1 MTPFDFYLVRC
12 PDLPLSVLNRLN
24 DHDADE
30 VLKKMNSVFSCPEVQ
45 EAIFFASPEFY
56 HRLMEYKDK
65 SGVMP
70 EKLQLSLYKYLARM
84 SSRCTP
90 FGMFS
95 GVFPGRIAEGCFTEM
110 MISKKRVALHYDL
123 DYLAELSSRML
134 KEDDFRSGI
143 LFSTN
148 HTLYDGEGDFRYYES
163 QPGSGTGSTVLT
175 SLKHTTILKTIS
187 LFAKKGK
194 RFEELVRL
202 LLDHGIGESAGGRFL
217 EELIARQFLV
227 SELEPNFDTKAYF
240 HLLKSK
246 QAQFSGDKRFAD
258 FSGLEQLLDRNTSLI
273 EKTRQMDFPYK
284 NHFSLDQVYEGKNVI
299 HQKIIDSITRE
310 VKEMEPFFFENVS
323 PDLLT
328 FKRKFESLYQGEP
341 VRLTTAL
348 DKDYGIGYG
357 DEEHLSD
364 LNILSQVFQGKK
376 ASESTL
382 TRPVEEFILNK
393 YNAMLSSGQV
403 EMVIEE
409 ADLVALKEKAAD
421 KGMHCPATF
430 YLMGNLF
437 ASKLKENMNR
447 DFVFNLSAISGPSC
461 LNLMSRFAEAD
472 KGLLGKLRDCAEY
485 ENQFY
490 EGAVVAEL
498 VHSPKSQISNILKR
512 PAIRDYQIVLL
523 NSSPLSGAVQ
533 IPVDDLYLSMNKGKL
548 RLWSKALGKEIIP
561 RMSTAHNYTGDTVIY
576 KFLCELQH
584 QDLNFSFK
592 WNWGNLRKEPHLPR
606 VRYKHLIL
614 SRAQWI
620 FDHSIAKSLEEVHTL
635 TDRDRFRNRYKLPQ
649 KVLLCEGDNELL
661 IDFYSPVSISILK
674 SRLKT
679 GKLRLCEFL
688 YGSYPSVLKDDF
700 GNQHANEVIIPYKG
714 SAGSFEKAKNPFVAA
729 ADQVVRKFLP
739 GSEWLSVKIY
749 CSSSSADQLINRQI
763 KQLVAE
769 AKAGGLL
776 EKWFFLRFYDPDH
789 HLRLRLQLREGA
801 GHGISDLVQAVF
813 SGPLHNGMVK
823 SLQYDTY
830 NRELERYGAGQMGA
844 VEHFFYRDS
853 ELIGRIIE
861 RALPPEARIEG
872 ACFLIDQLLT
882 YAGLAMGSKMRW
894 ASKMFDSF
902 FSEFAAEEK
911 IGHKLN
917 VLYRE
922 KGNIGKVLSR
932 SDFYLN
938 QEGFKP
944 ELEYR
949 ERAFNE
955 WLKSIL
961 QVPDGLAEG
970 TRLLEGQLLEE
981 QLLEEQLG
989 NLSHMMINRLFA
1001 HHQRRYEL
1009 IVYHFMMKYYRTCRA
1024 HSGESKVRIGSME
1037 L

>member
-56 HRLMEYKDK
+56 HRLMAYKDK

-123 DYLAELSSRML
+123 DYLAELSGQML
-134 KEDDFRSGI
+134 KEEDFRSGI
-143 LFSTN
+143 LFSAN
-148 HTLYDGEGDFRYYES
+148 PTLYEGEGNFRYYES
-163 QPGSGTGSTVLT
+163 QSGSGTCSSVLT
-175 SLKHTTILKTIS
+175 SLKHTSILKTIA

-202 LLDHGIGESAGGRFL
+202 LQDHEIGKSAGIPFL
-217 EELIARQFLV
+217 EELIVRQFLV
-227 SELEPNFDTKAYF
+227 SELEPNFNTKAYF

-246 QAQFSGDKRFAD
+246 QEQFKGDKRFAD
-258 FSGLEQLLDRNTSLI
+258 FSGLEQLLSSNTSLI
-273 EKTRQMDFPYK
+273 EKSKQMEVPYR
-284 NHFSLDQVYEGKNVI
+284 NYFSVDQVYEGQNVI
-299 HQKIIDSITRE
+299 NPKIIDSLARE
-310 VKEMEPFFFENVS
+310 VKEMEPFFYENVS
-323 PDLLT
+323 PELLA

-376 ASESTL
+376 ASKSTL

-393 YNAMLSSGQV
+393 YNGMLSSGRV

-409 ADLVALKEKAAD
+409 ADLAELKEKNAD
-421 KGMHCPATF
+421 KGMNCPATF
-430 YLMGNLF
+430 YLLGNLF
-437 ASKLKENMNR
+437 ASKVKENMNR

-472 KGLLGKLRDCAEY
+472 QYLLGKLRDCAAY
-485 ENQFY
+485 ENRFY

-512 PAIRDYQIVLL
+512 PSARDYQIVLL
-523 NSSPLSGAVQ
+523 NSSPLSGAAQ
-533 IPVDDLYLSMNKGKL
+533 IPVDDLYLFMNKGKL
-548 RLWSKALGKEIIP
+548 CLWSKALGKEIIP

-592 WNWGNLRKEPHLPR
+592 WNWGNLRNEQHLPR

-620 FDHSIAKSLEEVHTL
+620 FDHSIAQSLEEVHTL
-635 TDRDRFRNRYKLPQ
+635 TDRDRFRNLYKLPQ

-661 IDFYSPVSISILK
+661 IDFYSPVSIRILK

-688 YGSYPSVLKDDF
+688 YGTYPSVLKDHF
-700 GNQHANEVIIPYKG
+700 GNQHANEVILPFKG
-714 SAGSFEKAKNPFVAA
+714 KPGSFEKAKNPFDAA

-739 GSEWLSVKIY
+739 GSEWLSIKIY
-749 CSSSSADQLINRQI
+749 CSSSSADQLMNRQI
-763 KQLVAE
+763 KPLIAA
-769 AKAGGLL
+769 AKARGLL

-789 HLRLRLQLREGA
+789 HLRLRLQLREGVA
-801 GHGISDLVQAVF
+801 HGWADINDLIQAAFSD
-813 SGPLHNGMVK
+813 PLQSGMVK

-830 NRELERYGAGQMGA
+830 NRELERYGARQIGA
-844 VEHFFYRDS
+844 VENLFYSDS
-853 ELIGRIIE
+853 ELVSRILE

-872 ACFLIDQLLT
+872 ACFLVDQLLS
-882 YAGLAMGSKMRW
+882 YAGLDMDAKMLW
-894 ASKMFDSF
+894 AGKMFDSF
-902 FSEFAAEEK
+902 FSEFATEEK
-911 IGHKLN
+911 IMHQLN

-922 KGNIGKVLSR
+922 KGNVGKVLSR
-932 SDFYLN
+932 SDFYLH

-944 ELEYR
+944 ELENR
-949 ERAFNE
+949 EMAFNG
-955 WLKSIL
+955 WLKSIRQL
-961 QVPDGLAEG
+961 SDGLTDEAN
-970 TRLLEGQLLEE
+970 LLQ
-981 QLLEEQLG
+981 EQLG
-989 NLSHMMINRLFA
+989 NFSHMMINRLFA
-1001 HHQRRYEL
+1001 HHQRRYEM
-1009 IVYHFMMKYYRTCRA
+1009 IVYHFMMKHYKTCRA
-1024 HSGESKVRIGSME
+1024 HSGESNIRVGSVE

>member
-12 PDLPLSVLNRLN
+12 PDLPLGVLNRLN

-30 VLKKMNSVFSCPEVQ
+30 ILKKMNSVFSCPEVQ

-56 HRLMEYKDK
+56 HRLMEHQGK

-70 EKLQLSLYKYLARM
+70 EKLQVSLYKYLARM

-95 GVFPGRIAEGCFTEM
+95 GVFPGRIVEGCFTAM
-110 MISKKRVALHYDL
+110 TISKKRVALHYDL
-123 DYLAELSSRML
+123 DYLAELSSQML

-175 SLKHTTILKTIS
+175 SLRHTTILKTIA

-202 LLDHGIGESAGGRFL
+202 LLDHEIDKSAGIQFL
-217 EELIARQFLV
+217 EELVARKFLV

-240 HLLKSK
+240 YLLKSK
-246 QAQFSGDKRFAD
+246 QEKFSGDKRFTD
-258 FSGLEQLLDRNTSLI
+258 FSGLEQLLSSNSSLI
-273 EKTRQMDFPYK
+273 EKSKQLDVPHSNY
-284 NHFSLDQVYEGKNVI
+284 FSLDQVYEGQNVI
-299 HQKIIDSITRE
+299 NQKIIDSLARE
-310 VKEMEPFFFENVS
+310 VKEIEPFFFENVS
-323 PDLLT
+323 PDLLA
-328 FKRKFESLYQGEP
+328 FKQKFESLYQGEP

-364 LNILSQVFQGKK
+364 LNILGQVFQGKK
-376 ASESTL
+376 ASKSTL
-382 TRPVEEFILNK
+382 TGPVEEFILNK
-393 YNAMLSSGQV
+393 HNEMLTSSRV

-409 ADLVALKEKAAD
+409 ADLLELKEKRAD
-421 KGMHCPATF
+421 KGMNCPATF
-430 YLMGNLF
+430 YLLGNLF

-472 KGLLGKLRDCAEY
+472 KDLLGKLRDCTEY

-490 EGAVVAEL
+490 KEAVVAEL
-498 VHSPKSQISNILKR
+498 IHSPKSQIGNILKR
-512 PAIRDYQIVLL
+512 PSIRNYQIVLL

-533 IPVDDLYLSMNKGKL
+533 IPVDDIYLFMNKGKL
-548 RLWSKALGKEIIP
+548 CLWSKALGKEIIP
-561 RMSTAHNYTGDTVIY
+561 RMSTAHNYTADTVIY

-592 WNWGNLRKEPHLPR
+592 WNWGNLRNEQHLPR

-620 FDHSIAKSLEEVHTL
+620 FDNSIAQSLEEVHTL
-635 TDRDRFRNRYKLPQ
+635 TDRDRFRNLYKLPQ

-661 IDFYSPVSISILK
+661 IDFYSPVSIPILK
-674 SRLKT
+674 SRLKA

-688 YGSYPSVLKDDF
+688 YGSYPSVLKDRF
-700 GNQHANEVIIPYKG
+700 GNQHANEVIIPFKG
-714 SAGSFEKAKNPFVAA
+714 SPGSFEKAKNPFVATE
-729 ADQVVRKFLP
+729 QVVRKFLP
-739 GSEWLSVKIY
+739 GSEWLSIKIY
-749 CSSSSADQLINRQI
+749 CSSSSADLLINRQI
-763 KQLVAE
+763 NQLIAE
-769 AKAGGLL
+769 AKARGLL

-789 HLRLRLQLREGA
+789 HLRLRLQLREGVEHGWA
-801 GHGISDLVQAVF
+801 GINDLIQAAFSD
-813 SGPLHNGMVK
+813 PLHNGMVK

-830 NRELERYGAGQMGA
+830 NRELERYGAKQIGT
-844 VEHFFYRDS
+844 VENLFYRDS
-853 ELIGRIIE
+853 ELVTRIIE

-872 ACFLIDQLLT
+872 ACFLVDQLLT
-882 YAGLAMGSKMRW
+882 YAGLDMCSKMRW

-902 FSEFAAEEK
+902 FSEFATEERIK
-911 IGHKLN
+911 HKLN
-917 VLYRE
+917 LLYRE

-932 SDFYLN
+932 ADFYLH

-944 ELEYR
+944 ELENR

-955 WLKSIL
+955 WLRSIR
-961 QVPDGLAEG
+961 QVPDGVADGEI
-970 TRLLEGQLLEE
+970 
-981 QLLEEQLG
+981 LLEEQLG

-1009 IVYHFMMKYYRTCRA
+1009 IVYHFMMKYYKTRRA
-1024 HSGESKVRIGSME
+1024 HSGESNIRVGRME

>member
-56 HRLMEYKDK
+56 HRLMEYKEK

-70 EKLQLSLYKYLARM
+70 EKLQVSLYKYLARM

-95 GVFPGRIAEGCFTEM
+95 GVFPGRIVEGCFTEM
-110 MISKKRVALHYDL
+110 TISKKRVALHYDL
-123 DYLAELSSRML
+123 DYLAELSGQML

-148 HTLYDGEGDFRYYES
+148 PTLYDGEGDFRYYES
-163 QPGSGTGSTVLT
+163 QPGSGIGSTVLT
-175 SLKHTTILKTIS
+175 SLKHTSILKTIA

-202 LLDHGIGESAGGRFL
+202 LLDHEIGKSVGIQFL
-217 EELIARQFLV
+217 EELIVRKFLV

-240 HLLKSK
+240 SLLKSK
-246 QAQFSGDKRFAD
+246 QAQFKGDKRFAD
-258 FSGLEQLLDRNTSLI
+258 FSGLEQLLDSNTSLI
-273 EKTRQMDFPYK
+273 EKSKQMEVPYR
-284 NHFSLDQVYEGKNVI
+284 NYFSIDQVYEGQNVI
-299 HQKIIDSITRE
+299 NQKIIDTLVRE
-310 VKEMEPFFFENVS
+310 VKEMEPFFYENVS
-323 PDLLT
+323 PELLA

-341 VRLTTAL
+341 VKLTRAL

-376 ASESTL
+376 ASKSTL

-393 YNAMLSSGQV
+393 YNAMLTSGQV

-409 ADLVALKEKAAD
+409 ADLAELKEKGAD
-421 KGMHCPATF
+421 QETNCPATF
-430 YLMGNLF
+430 YLLGNLF

-472 KGLLGKLRDCAEY
+472 KDLLGKLRDCAEY

-498 VHSPKSQISNILKR
+498 VHSPKSQISSILKR
-512 PAIRDYQIVLL
+512 PSARNYQIVLL
-523 NSSPLSGAVQ
+523 NSSPLSGAVP
-533 IPVDDLYLSMNKGKL
+533 IPVDDIYLFMNKGKL
-548 RLWSKALGKEIIP
+548 CLWSKALGKEIIP
-561 RMSTAHNYTGDTVIY
+561 RMSTAHNYIGDTVIY

-592 WNWGNLRKEPHLPR
+592 WNWGNLRKVQHLPR

-620 FDHSIAKSLEEVHTL
+620 FDHSIAQSLEEVHTL

-674 SRLKT
+674 SRLKS

-688 YGSYPSVLKDDF
+688 YAPYSSVLKDDF
-700 GNQHANEVIIPYKG
+700 GNQHANEVILPFKG
-714 SAGSFEKAKNPFVAA
+714 SLGSFEKAKNPFAA
-729 ADQVVRKFLP
+729 TADQVVRKFLP
-739 GSEWLSVKIY
+739 GSEWLSIKIY
-749 CSSSSADQLINRQI
+749 CSSSSADQLMNQQINE
-763 KQLVAE
+763 LVAA
-769 AKAGGLL
+769 AKARGLL

-789 HLRLRLQLREGA
+789 HLRLRLQLREGVEHGWA
-801 GHGISDLVQAVF
+801 GLTDLIQATF
-813 SGPLHNGMVK
+813 SGPLHSGMVK
-823 SLQYDTY
+823 SLEYDTY
-830 NRELERYGAGQMGA
+830 NRELERYGARQIGA
-844 VEHFFYRDS
+844 VENLFYGDS
-853 ELIGRIIE
+853 ELVSRILK
-861 RALPPEARIEG
+861 RSLPPEARIEG
-872 ACFLIDQLLT
+872 ACFLVDQLLT
-882 YAGLAMGSKMRW
+882 YAGLDMDAKMLW
-894 ASKMFDSF
+894 AGKMFDSF
-902 FSEFAAEEK
+902 FSEFAGEEK
-911 IGHKLN
+911 IRHKLN

-922 KGNIGKVLSR
+922 KGNLAKVLSR
-932 SDFYLN
+932 SDFYLQ
-938 QEGFKP
+938 QEGFKL
-944 ELEYR
+944 ELENR
-949 ERAFNE
+949 EMAFNG
-955 WLKSIL
+955 WLKSIHQL
-961 QVPDGLAEG
+961 PDGLTDAG
-970 TRLLEGQLLEE
+970 NLLQ
-981 QLLEEQLG
+981 EQLG
-989 NLSHMMINRLFA
+989 NFSHMMINRLFA

-1009 IVYHFMMKYYRTCRA
+1009 IVYHFMMKYYKTRRA
-1024 HSGESKVRIGSME
+1024 HSGESNIRVGSME